1 MLACLLDC
9 PKTSVTIKKA
19 TGKPSGSH
27 FFVKRMSD
35 LNLYHTYDLGGF
47 SINTSPIES
56 IINDLSHGRNVRINV
71 HPITCREMSND
82 SLGRDFPR
90 RTGQL
95 RKAASLDVI
104 DSL

>member
-1 MLACLLDC
+1 
-9 PKTSVTIKKA
+9 
-19 TGKPSGSH
+19 
-27 FFVKRMSD
+27 MSD
-35 LNLYHTYDLGGF
+35 LNLCRAGDFGGF

-56 IINDLSHGRNVRINV
+56 IIDDLSHGRNVRINV

-104 DSL
+104 DSLQPLSQRQALVKIHDSILSPSKN

>member
-1 MLACLLDC
+1 
-9 PKTSVTIKKA
+9 
-19 TGKPSGSH
+19 
-27 FFVKRMSD
+27 MSD
-35 LNLYHTYDLGGF
+35 LNLCRARDLGGF

-56 IINDLSHGRNVRINV
+56 IINDLSHGGDVRVNV
-71 HPITCREMSND
+71 HPITRREMPND